1 MNKTALSSFHL
12 ESCIAGLVAIQLD
25 RGRHPVSNEAL
36 LALQD
41 HYRPVGQVEE
51 EPAVVLNHIDIGKE
65 MTGFLGTDKL
75 AVVGLHG
82 DGAVVLPDQ
91 LERGLLG
98 SSCLTSLDTTSR
110 LDAEVPEGWETFEN
124 AVLGMKTGL
133 RFISISASDYL
144 INTQSWFFHTCPE
157 ESWSSTWQHQLGTPA
172 GKSRCRWSRLG
183 LRSRPSLWCLF
194 SLSFISLATYAAG
207 DKSLIANGLEAG
219 LGLRILERELLWLGH
234 CVGPGAGL
242 LTM

>member
-1 MNKTALSSFHL
+1 MYTLMKVTFEMNKTALSSFHL

-51 EPAVVLNHIDIGKE
+51 EPAVILNHIHIGKE

-110 LDAEVPEGWETFEN
+110 LDAEVPEG
-124 AVLGMKTGL
+124 
-133 RFISISASDYL
+133 
-144 INTQSWFFHTCPE
+144 
-157 ESWSSTWQHQLGTPA
+157 
-172 GKSRCRWSRLG
+172 
-183 LRSRPSLWCLF
+183 
-194 SLSFISLATYAAG
+194 
-207 DKSLIANGLEAG
+207 
-219 LGLRILERELLWLGH
+219 
-234 CVGPGAGL
+234 
-242 LTM
+242 